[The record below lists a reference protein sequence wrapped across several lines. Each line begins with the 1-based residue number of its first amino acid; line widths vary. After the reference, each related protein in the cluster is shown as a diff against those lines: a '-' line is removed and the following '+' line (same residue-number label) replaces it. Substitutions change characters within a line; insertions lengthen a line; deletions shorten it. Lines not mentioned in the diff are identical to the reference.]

1 MKIYR
6 YNTISNIPGVM
17 QVVPHEFD
25 LHQDFE
31 PSITDKSHFVPI
43 ADAVRSL
50 KAGSISPEHY
60 DFPDG
65 KDNGMAIPLSRQRG
79 LDISEVSE
87 AIVNQMEDV
96 KGKIKDFKKQQEID
110 LANKA
115 ISDIGRAT
123 SAPKTE

>member
-1 MKIYR
+1 MKIFR
-6 YNTISNIPGVM
+6 YNTISNIPGIMKLESV
-17 QVVPHEFD
+17 EFD
-25 LHQDFE
+25 LHQNFTE
-31 PSITDKSHFVPI
+31 SITDKSHFVPI

-96 KGKIKDFKKQQEID
+96 KGKIKDFKKQQEVD

-115 ISDIGRAT
+115 ISNIGRT
-123 SAPKTE
+123 TDVPKSE